1 MEGVWVFGLSDTLK
15 MLILRLWEVA
25 PFNLNIFLT
34 FQRGK
39 KYLLAVAL
47 VMIMKEFTLQISA
60 SWKATRWHLSSFLLI
75 YRNDSF
81 NKALVQMK
89 PHRTPQRDPMD

>member
-1 MEGVWVFGLSDTLK
+1 MGFGLSDTLK

-25 PFNLNIFLT
+25 PYNLNIFLT

-47 VMIMKEFTLQISA
+47 VMIMKEFTNRCVLEGHTLASVQFSVDIS
-60 SWKATRWHLSSFLLI
+60 K
-75 YRNDSF
+75 
-81 NKALVQMK
+81 
-89 PHRTPQRDPMD
+89 